1 METVM
6 ENKHLHI
13 YRNLILVIL
22 CLMLVLL
29 GLLSLASSTKT
40 SPVATA
46 GADAAIMDSFDSM
59 ILGMMD
65 EAQDAV
71 LMVPKRFW
79 LSKDATKGPVP
90 DPEKY
95 GSTDDP
101 STLQWLLDDAQ
112 TVLEGQDTYFST
124 DVKLMPGSVAT
135 YYLDESIFAITWKQV
150 IDGCVYTVSEIKV
163 THPSQFRR
171 HLEGGVFDGPSLS
184 TPTLMSRSVNAVV
197 GSAADHYR
205 GRRAGIIVYDGTVQR
220 VNAEYVD
227 TCYINDDGDLLFSY
241 KGELGDKESAQKFVD
256 ENNIRFSL
264 AFGPVIMDN
273 GEKIDYH
280 GYALGEVYGNYARSA
295 LCQMGPLHYLLIV
308 CAREGRYDDNT
319 NMRNF
324 QNVIASFG
332 CDKAYALDGG
342 QTAVIA
348 MQGKPINRVSFGYQ
362 RQISDIIYFATAI
375 PDGE

>member
-1 METVM
+1 MRKKIISLFSVLCSAAISLSVM
-6 ENKHLHI
+6 LA
-13 YRNLILVIL
+13 LLL
-22 CLMLVLL
+22 PVLL
-29 GLLSLASSTKT
+29 GSGVSGARPQGEPASLMLSDRFHMFMTNSVSNALEGVMDVKKVYWLNDDDLVAPRPNADLYGTTRDPGRIAQLLE
-40 SPVATA
+40 
-46 GADAAIMDSFDSM
+46 DAQA
-59 ILGMMD
+59 
-65 EAQDAV
+65 
-71 LMVPKRFW
+71 
-79 LSKDATKGPVP
+79 
-90 DPEKY
+90 
-95 GSTDDP
+95 
-101 STLQWLLDDAQ
+101 LLDGQEPVLSPQ
-112 TVLEGQDTYFST
+112 TPLAPNS
-124 DVKLMPGSVAT
+124 DVT
-135 YYLDESIFAITWKQV
+135 YYLDETIFTATWKQTFE
-150 IDGCVYTVSEIKV
+150 DCMYTISEIKIS
-163 THPSQFRR
+163 HPSQFRR
-171 HLEGGVFDGPSLS
+171 FLAGGSYGSGIQLTTTQMAD
-184 TPTLMSRSVNAVV
+184 SVNAVV
-197 GSAADHYR
+197 ASSGDFFVF
-205 GRRAGIIVYDGTVQR
+205 RRHGIIVYDGTVQR

-256 ENNIRFSL
+256 ENNVRFSL
-264 AFGPVIMDN
+264 AFGPVIMDK